1 MVVRSKE
8 QVLFKHPSGHSSIA
22 TYAFPRDT
30 GRLSKREFK
39 DIKVGDSLSFSFVP
53 SEDAAT
59 HTEVSPAVHPPAA
72 TSPMPAPNTAPQ
84 RKAKTLHQ
92 PVLIPS
98 RMKKRK
104 QVRPSPT
111 TPSPSLFTKQ
121 LYYQPIKNVY
131 DLKDSGFE
139 KIKKRRKLSPAP
151 PESGKCDL
159 SAQGIKLAAQA
170 AILPNLKKRTG
181 TRSKQPAT
189 TPLLSLLS
197 NSSFSKLLP
206 KPSKHNES
214 SLNPNETGRSGKSA
228 NRIKEENE
236 SI

>member
-39 DIKVGDSLSFSFVP
+39 DIKVGDSLSFSFVA

-59 HTEVSPAVHPPAA
+59 HTEVPPAVHPPAA
-72 TSPMPAPNTAPQ
+72 TSPTPNTAPQ

-92 PVLIPS
+92 AVLIPS

-131 DLKDSGFE
+131 DLKDSGIE

-151 PESGKCDL
+151 QESGKCDL

-181 TRSKQPAT
+181 TRSKQPVT
-189 TPLLSLLS
+189 SPLLFFSQTLLFLS
-197 NSSFSKLLP
+197 CC
-206 KPSKHNES
+206 PSHPS
-214 SLNPNETGRSGKSA
+214 TTRAP
-228 NRIKEENE
+228 
-236 SI
+236 